1 MSDHSS
7 FLNLIIFLTS
17 AIICVPI
24 SKKLGLGSV
33 LGYLIAGLI
42 IGPHGFKFIGN
53 VEEVLHF
60 SEFGVVLLLF
70 IIGLEL
76 EPKKLWALKVPIF
89 GMGGAQVSLNT
100 IFIFGFC
107 YSLGCSAAE
116 SILVAMGFSLSSTAM
131 ALQILNEKKLLGT
144 TSGQANFSILLFQ
157 DIAVIPM
164 LAILPLLAVQT
175 SADAG
180 TDYLKVLKI
189 VGVIAVTIVGGRYLL
204 RPILRFIAG
213 LHLREIFTATSLLLV
228 MAMAFLM
235 QSLEISMA
243 LGAFLAGVLLADSEY
258 RHALET
264 DIEPFKGLL
273 LGLFF
278 ISVGMSVN
286 IASVLNDPLSMAGLV
301 LAVFAIKTITH
312 YGIGR
317 LFNIPKPQLPFF
329 SIVIAQ
335 VGEFAFVLFGTA
347 MGLGIINK
355 ALNEKLLAIVA
366 LSMLITPL
374 VVLAHDRIND
384 MLCKDQKPPQ
394 DVIENEANDVI
405 IAGFGRYGQIIGR
418 LLHANKIKATV
429 LDYEPDQIE
438 LLRRFGFKV
447 YYGDATRLDLL
458 EAAGAAR
465 AKILV
470 VAIDEVESNLRL
482 VRMAKEHFPN
492 LKIFARARNV
502 QHVYDLMDAEVHSI
516 ERETFESS
524 LKMGSQV
531 LQSLGWQPYDSVR
544 AAHIFRDHNVALL
557 EELHKR
563 RGEDAKDFVARAK
576 QAREDLEKMFEE
588 QNETRLNKDNSWH
601 S

>member
-1 MSDHSS
+1 MAEHSN

-17 AIICVPI
+17 ALICVPI

-33 LGYLIAGLI
+33 LGYLIAGII
-42 IGPHGFKFIGN
+42 IGPYGFKFIGN

-70 IIGLEL
+70 VIGLEL
-76 EPKKLWALKVPIF
+76 NPKKLWELKIPIF
-89 GMGGAQVSLNT
+89 GMGGLQILANTLLFMSCSYLIGLSWKVSLL
-100 IFIFGFC
+100 IG
-107 YSLGCSAAE
+107 
-116 SILVAMGFSLSSTAM
+116 MGFSLSSTAM
-131 ALQILNEKKLLGT
+131 AIQILNEKKLLNT
-144 TSGQANFSILLFQ
+144 TGGSSNFSILLFQ

-164 LAILPLLAVQT
+164 LAVLPLLVAQQSSIQSST
-175 SADAG
+175 N
-180 TDYLKVLKI
+180 YLVILKTI
-189 VGVIAVTIVGGRYLL
+189 AIILVTVIGGRYLL
-204 RPILRFIAG
+204 RPLLRFVAS
-213 LHLREIFTATSLLLV
+213 LHLREIFTATTLLLV

-235 QSLEISMA
+235 QSLDISMA

-286 IASVLNDPLSMAGLV
+286 LESILEEPMLIAGLV
-301 LAVFAIKTITH
+301 AGSFALKTIAH
-312 YGIGR
+312 YAIGK
-317 LFNIPKPQLPFF
+317 LFKVPQSQLPFF

-335 VGEFAFVLFGTA
+335 IGEFAFVLFGTA
-347 MGLGIINK
+347 LALGVIEK
-355 ALNEKLLAIVA
+355 SLNEKLLAVVA

-374 VVLAHDRIND
+374 VILIYDKLFLYLSDRNEAPADI
-384 MLCKDQKPPQ
+384 
-394 DVIENEANDVI
+394 IENEATEVI
-405 IAGFGRYGQIIGR
+405 IAGFGRFGQIVGR
-418 LLHANKIKATV
+418 LLYANKIKATV

-458 EAAGAAR
+458 ESAGAQQ

-470 VAIDEVESNLRL
+470 VAIDEVASNLKL
-482 VRMAKEHFPN
+482 VALAKEHFPH

-502 QHVYDLMDAEVHSI
+502 QHVYDLMDLKVDTI

-524 LKMGSQV
+524 LKLGSSV
-531 LQSLGWQPYDSVR
+531 LQALGWAPYDSVK
-544 AAHIFRDHNVALL
+544 AAHIFRNHNQEVI
-557 EELHKR
+557 EILHPR
-563 RGEDAKDFVARAK
+563 RSDTQDMVARAK
-576 QAREDLEKMFEE
+576 QSREDLEKMFEE
-588 QNETRLNKDNSWH
+588 EHEIRLNKDLGWD
-601 S
+601 